1 MAMQVKVAE
10 MLGDLD
16 PPKCLHDYHPE
27 LLQDGDPA
35 CELVDSLV
43 SCFSVGCAA
52 RTALGW

>member
-1 MAMQVKVAE
+1 MQVKVAE